1 MASQEPCM
9 FRMNDGRSFTD
20 YRPRCMVQQNIN
32 HMTSKKNSVQNNS
45 YDTRMYL
52 MKNAET
58 MMESNR
64 NHLPC
69 ATKACTSTHITPP
82 DKNTVKCDANSCT
95 STPTGLPGG
104 IGTGRMYSTV

>member
-32 HMTSKKNSVQNNS
+32 NIASKKNVVNNS
-45 YDTRMYL
+45 YDTRMFL
-52 MKNAET
+52 MKNAEK

-69 ATKACTSTHITPP
+69 ATKSCTSTHITPP
-82 DKNTVKCDANSCT
+82 NKNTVKCDAYSCT
-95 STPTGLPGG
+95 TKPTNLPGG
-104 IGTGRMYSTV
+104 IGTGRVYSTV